1 MNKLLKNLF
10 LSAAM
15 LGALSSQAL
24 AVDVEWWDFL
34 GGGDGVRMKALIQKF
49 NAEHPDIQIK
59 ATTLEWG
66 TPYYTKVRTAV
77 GVGEGPD
84 IMTYHLSRLPLAL
97 TEGSLSEITDAD
109 LTAAGITKADFPEAA
124 IKAASSDDG
133 KLYAVPFDIHAIV
146 AYYNK
151 KALEGTGALDD
162 KGNFTVKN
170 LEEFNAVLA
179 KAKEKGVKVPL
190 SYQTVGGGG
199 TWRVFYTLFS
209 QMGGEFI
216 TNGEVLAGD
225 NAAKAQKAIEIMADW
240 RSKDLIPEQTEYEA
254 SVALFSAGDAAIHIN
269 GVWEVPT
276 FKDLST
282 ANKLGFEWGAVEIPQ
297 LLDQPATWAD
307 SHAFAI
313 PANKSEDPEMRK
325 AALTIIGWF
334 EKNSLAWADAGH
346 IPAYK
351 PTVESAEYQAM
362 QPNATY
368 APLAGHAVFDPR
380 STIAGVASPVY
391 DAVDNFIAPAV
402 HGQLTPADAVAEM
415 KSSLQ
420 GMLK

>member
-1 MNKLLKNLF
+1 MTKFLKRL
-10 LSAAM
+10 
-15 LGALSSQAL
+15 ALSTALIAAASTQAL
-24 AVDVEWWDFL
+24 ALDVEWWDFL
-34 GGGDGVRMKALIQKF
+34 GGGDGVRMKALIEKF
-49 NAEHPDIQIK
+49 NKEHPDIQIK

-109 LTAAGITKADFPEAA
+109 LTAAGLAKDNFPEAA
-124 IKAASSDDG
+124 IKAASSEDG
-133 KLYAVPFDIHAIV
+133 KLYAIPFDIHAIV

-162 KGNFTVKN
+162 KGNLAVKS
-170 LEEFNAVLA
+170 LEEFNAVLS
-179 KAKEKGVKVPL
+179 KAKEKGVKIPL

-209 QMGGEFI
+209 QQGGEFI

-240 RSKDLIPEQTEYEA
+240 RSKELIPEQTEYEA

-276 FKDLST
+276 FKDLAAS
-282 ANKLGFEWGAVEIPQ
+282 NKLGFEWGAAVVPQ
-297 LLDQPATWAD
+297 FLDKPATWAD
-307 SHAFAI
+307 SHSFAI
-313 PANKSEDPEMRK
+313 PAKKSEDPEMRK
-325 AALTIIGWF
+325 AVLTIIGWF

-351 PTVESAEYQAM
+351 PTVESGDYQAM

-368 APLAGHAVFDPR
+368 APLADQAAFDPR

-402 HGQLTPADAVAEM
+402 HGQLTPEEAVTEM
-415 KSSLQ
+415 KTSLQ